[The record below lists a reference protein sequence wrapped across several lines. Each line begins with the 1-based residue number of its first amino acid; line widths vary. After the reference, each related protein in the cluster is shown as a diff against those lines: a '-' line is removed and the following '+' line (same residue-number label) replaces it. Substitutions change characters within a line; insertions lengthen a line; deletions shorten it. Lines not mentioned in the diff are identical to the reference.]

1 MIQTKSKRKVEI
13 YISMKNQSEEREEKP
28 NQPVLAFHG
37 VPDSSKVRWKT
48 QTVDAFLIFLQEV
61 DQFQLDHRYQIS
73 FLFTHISP
81 DIQDIVTQILLT
93 EKPKKYPD
101 WSTVHQVD
109 FDDLYK
115 ATESHFCPKDIDH
128 FNRLLV
134 RSCSSY
140 VVTQKG
146 ESYSTTR
153 LQIYTLKRKFT
164 ERYNFLLEASRRK
177 GEKLHLKVPALKF
190 KEGV

>member
-1 MIQTKSKRKVEI
+1 L
-13 YISMKNQSEEREEKP
+13 
-28 NQPVLAFHG
+28 LAFHG

-48 QTVDAFLIFLQEV
+48 QTVDSFLIFLQKV
-61 DQFQLDHRYQIS
+61 DQFLLDHRYQIP

-101 WSTVHQVD
+101 WATVHQVD

-115 ATESHFCPKDIDH
+115 AMQSHFCPKDIDH

-164 ERYNFLLEASRRK
+164 ERYTFLLEASRRK
-177 GEKLHLKVPALKF
+177 GKKKQQHLRVPALNF
-190 KEGV
+190 KEGGVLQTFLN